1 MFMTPPTSP
10 ALSFDY
16 DVIIA
21 GGGPAGCTAG
31 LVLARAGLKV
41 VILEKAKFPRF
52 HIGESILPRNAT
64 LLHELGLWDSL
75 QKLPHVPKYGAEF
88 AMGDDPKSM
97 CFTFDN
103 GLVPGALV
111 FNIEREHFDQMLMDE
126 ARAAG
131 AEVRE
136 QASVKEI
143 LRLDENRVEVLVGE
157 QTLAARMLLDA
168 SGHSTL
174 VGRHRGT
181 RRNFDDPELQK
192 VAYFEHFQNVERLPG
207 TATGHPTIVMTK
219 EGWFWLIGLNET
231 TTSVGFVTH
240 PHFVKTLNIPPNRV
254 LAWAIARCPV
264 VRQRMRNATGPI
276 ENRILSDFSYTC
288 APHAGPGFF
297 MIGDAG
303 CFLDPIFS
311 TGVTLAMMGAVEA
324 AKHTIAVLKGER
336 DPDAASRAYRKFV
349 TGSTSVFWG
358 LIKSYYNHSFRE
370 LFMNGQGPLQVH
382 NAIISILAG
391 QVFPRPPFA
400 LRWRLWFF
408 HMCVQLQK
416 IIPLCPRRPVFSL
429 VETAAEL
436 PESLAAGLEASPA

>member
-1 MFMTPPTSP
+1 MIPPTAPSAP
-10 ALSFDY
+10 VDY

-31 LVLARAGLKV
+31 LMLARAGLKV
-41 VILEKAKFPRF
+41 VILEKVKFPRF

-64 LLHELGLWDSL
+64 LLRELGLWDSL

-97 CFTFDN
+97 SFTFDD
-103 GLVPGALV
+103 GLVPGTVV
-111 FNIEREHFDQMLMDE
+111 FNIERKHFDQMLMNE
-126 ARAAG
+126 ATAAG

-136 QASVKEI
+136 QTSVKEI
-143 LRLDENRVEVLVGE
+143 LRLDETGVQISLGQEKL
-157 QTLAARMLLDA
+157 TARMLLDA

-174 VGRHRGT
+174 VGRYRGT
-181 RRNFDDPELQK
+181 RRNFEDPDLQK

-207 TATGHPTIVMTK
+207 SATGHPTIVMTK
-219 EGWFWLIGLNET
+219 EGWFWLIGLDET
-231 TTSVGFVTH
+231 KTSVGFVTH
-240 PHFVKTLNIPPNRV
+240 PHFVKTLDIPPNRV

-264 VRQRMRNATGPI
+264 VRHRMRNATGPI
-276 ENRILSDFSYTC
+276 ENRMASDFSYTC

-297 MIGDAG
+297 LIGDAG

-324 AKHTIAVLKGER
+324 SKHTIAVLKGNANPR
-336 DPDAASRAYRKFV
+336 SATRGYQKFV

-358 LIKSYYNHSFRE
+358 LIRSFYNHSFRE
-370 LFMNGQGPLQVH
+370 LFMNGQGPLQIH
-382 NAIISILAG
+382 KAIISILAG
-391 QVFPRPPFA
+391 NVFPRPPFA

-408 HMCVQLQK
+408 HLCVQLQK
-416 IIPLCPRRPVFSL
+416 FLPLCPRRHLFSL
-429 VETAAEL
+429 VETPAEL
-436 PESLAAGLEASPA
+436 PESLAAALEASPA